1 MRTVFRVGFAVCLLL
16 ISAASSWA
24 QDGVITGRITDPSG
38 GSLPGVDVSL
48 TSPALLGGRSVVS
61 DEQGSYRFALLPP
74 GVYSLRFQ
82 LQGFATVIREGV
94 TLTPGFTSSLNI
106 ALEVA
111 SVAETVTVVG
121 ESPIIDVTNAVVA
134 SNFNKELTA
143 VLPTGHDVFSV
154 LAVTPGVQLTAPDV
168 GGSRAGQRAQ
178 FRVFGSTSQWNVIE
192 GAIMASLQYE
202 DPDVYEEVQVAGA
215 SKGADAPVG
224 GSFNNF
230 IVKSGGNNVHGLF
243 FYDREP
249 LDLQSSNLSPE
260 LEARGVTNTSSVAR
274 YQSLH
279 ADIGGPVMRDKF
291 WWFYAF
297 RNLNSDNW
305 TPGYYNTHTGLPE
318 PVFTTLRNHAAKL
331 NYRLNASHTLSYS
344 ALVKLSR

>member
-1 MRTVFRVGFAVCLLL
+1 MIVGDSMSIRRVGIAVCLLL
-16 ISAASSWA
+16 VAAATGWA
-24 QDGVITGRITDPSG
+24 QDGVITGRVTDPSG
-38 GSLPGVDVSL
+38 GALPGVDVSI
-48 TSPALLGGRSVVS
+48 TSQALLGGRSTVS
-61 DEQGSYRFALLPP
+61 DEQGSYRLALLPP
-74 GVYSLRFQ
+74 GTYSVRFQ
-82 LQGFATVIREGV
+82 LQGFGTVIREGI

-106 ALEVA
+106 VLEVGT
-111 SVAETVTVVG
+111 VAETVTVVG
-121 ESPIIDVTNAVVA
+121 ESPIVDVTNAVVA
-134 SNFNKELTA
+134 TNFSKELTA

-154 LAVTPGVQLTAPDV
+154 LAITPGVQVTAPDV

-230 IVKSGGNNVHGLF
+230 IVKSGSNNVHGLF

-260 LEARGVTNTSSVAR
+260 LEAQGVTNTSSVAR
-274 YQSLH
+274 YQSVH
-279 ADIGGPVMRDKF
+279 GDISIPTIGRRATTTPIPGCQSLCSRRCETMRP
-291 WWFYAF
+291 
-297 RNLNSDNW
+297 S
-305 TPGYYNTHTGLPE
+305 
-318 PVFTTLRNHAAKL
+318 
-331 NYRLNASHTLSYS
+331 
-344 ALVKLSR
+344 